1 MGRAPCCDKA
11 NVKRGP
17 WSPEE
22 DATLKTYLQ
31 SHGTAGNWIALPKKA
46 GLRRCGKS
54 CRLRWLNYLRPDIK
68 HGGFTEEEDN
78 IICNLYGQM
87 GSRWSAIA
95 SKLPGRTDNDVK
107 NYWNT
112 KLKKKIM
119 AGKVGLKTL
128 TESDT
133 LPSTSTPLPTNQ
145 SLNTQNSPFNASP
158 NQLALVLPILEAN
171 DNNAFTNN
179 QKNIISFDQT
189 KHHGLYSPQVMHGVS
204 QIGASSRINNNT
216 KESNSNSHMVS
227 LSQEGSSSI
236 SDSSSIAMSY
246 NKCVVSQPQQQQQ
259 KEQQQHSIDESMEM
273 LVDFGFGFPYDFA
286 NCHYERVGETF
297 APEWV
302 DFSYADIKPH

>member
-22 DATLKTYLQ
+22 DATLKDYVE
-31 SHGTAGNWIALPKKA
+31 SHGTGGNWIALPKKA

-78 IICNLYGQM
+78 IICNLYGQ
-87 GSRWSAIA
+87 WSAIA

-119 AGKVGLKTL
+119 AGKVSLKTL
-128 TESDT
+128 ADNDT
-133 LPSTSTPLPTNQ
+133 LPSTSTPLLTNQ
-145 SLNTQNSPFNASP
+145 SLSTQNSPFIASP
-158 NQLALVLPILEAN
+158 NQTSLPLVLPTLAAN
-171 DNNAFTNN
+171 NDAGTIN
-179 QKNIISFDQT
+179 KKSIISFDQT
-189 KHHGLYSPQVMHGVS
+189 NHHGLYSPQVMHGVS
-204 QIGASSRINNNT
+204 QIGASSRINYSTNDND
-216 KESNSNSHMVS
+216 NSNHMVS

-259 KEQQQHSIDESMEM
+259 HASDESMDM
-273 LVDFGFGFPYDFA
+273 LMEFGFGFPYDLVNGP
-286 NCHYERVGETF
+286 NCHYERVGEIF

-302 DFSYADIKPH
+302 DFSYADIKPY

>member
-1 MGRAPCCDKA
+1 MINLC
-11 NVKRGP
+11 
-17 WSPEE
+17 
-22 DATLKTYLQ
+22 
-31 SHGTAGNWIALPKKA
+31 
-46 GLRRCGKS
+46 S
-54 CRLRWLNYLRPDIK
+54 CL
-68 HGGFTEEEDN
+68 F
-78 IICNLYGQM
+78 
-87 GSRWSAIA
+87 RWSAIA

-119 AGKVGLKTL
+119 AGKVSLKTL
-128 TESDT
+128 TENDT
-133 LPSTSTPLPTNQ
+133 LPSTSTPLPTNK

-171 DNNAFTNN
+171 DNNAFTDN

-204 QIGASSRINNNT
+204 QIGASSRIINNT
-216 KESNSNSHMVS
+216 NESNSNSHMVS

-246 NKCVVSQPQQQQQ
+246 NKPQQQQQ
-259 KEQQQHSIDESMEM
+259 EQQQHSIDESMEM

>member
-1 MGRAPCCDKA
+1 MRVAMGRAPCCDKA

-22 DATLKTYLQ
+22 DATLKNYVET
-31 SHGTAGNWIALPKKA
+31 HGTGGNWIALPKKA

-78 IICNLYGQM
+78 IICTLYAEM

-119 AGKVGLKTL
+119 AGKVTLKTL
-128 TESDT
+128 TDNDT
-133 LPSTSTPLPTNQ
+133 LPSISTPSLTNNQ
-145 SLNTQNSPFNASP
+145 NVKTSQNSPFPSSQNQNSP
-158 NQLALVLPILEAN
+158 PLDAN
-171 DNNAFTNN
+171 NTFSISE
-179 QKNIISFDQT
+179 KSIISFDQT
-189 KHHGLYSPQVMHGVS
+189 HHGLYSPQVMDVVS
-204 QIGASSRINNNT
+204 QIGANSRIPNYNNN
-216 KESNSNSHMVS
+216 NNPVVS

-236 SDSSSIAMSY
+236 SDSSSIAMN
-246 NKCVVSQPQQQQQ
+246 NKNVSQP
-259 KEQQQHSIDESMEM
+259 EQHANDDYESMEM
-273 LVDFGFGFPYDFA
+273 LMDFGFGFPYDFA
-286 NCHYERVGETF
+286 NGPNCHYERVGEL
-297 APEWV
+297 APSSYPEWV

>member
-22 DATLKTYLQ
+22 DATLKSYVET
-31 SHGTAGNWIALPKKA
+31 HGTGGNWIALPKKA

-78 IICNLYGQM
+78 IICTLYGQM

-95 SKLPGRTDNDVK
+95 SQLRGRTDNDVK

-119 AGKVGLKTL
+119 AGKVSLKTL
-128 TESDT
+128 TDNDT
-133 LPSTSTPLPTNQ
+133 LPSTSTPLPTNKK
-145 SLNTQNSPFNASP
+145 SKTQNSPFPASQNQNSLPSLLP
-158 NQLALVLPILEAN
+158 NLDATSGLFSI
-171 DNNAFTNN
+171 NNE
-179 QKNIISFDQT
+179 KNIISFDQT
-189 KHHGLYSPQVMHGVS
+189 HHDGFCSPQVMDHYVS
-204 QIGASSRINNNT
+204 QIGASSRIINNN
-216 KESNSNSHMVS
+216 NNNNNPMVP
-227 LSQEGSSSI
+227 LSQDGSNSI
-236 SDSSSIAMSY
+236 SDWCSILMN
-246 NKCVVSQPQQQQQ
+246 NKCVSQT
-259 KEQQQHSIDESMEM
+259 EDASDESMEM
-273 LVDFGFGFPYDFA
+273 LMDFGFGFPCDFA
-286 NCHYERVGETF
+286 NGLNCHYERVGEF